1 MAIMKTQKNETV
13 ENQLGREV
21 IMPCLQIGKLLTST
35 RNLYEIL
42 SLIMTKI
49 SQLVEAENWSLL
61 LSDEETGEL
70 YFEVAVGLEKTVVN
84 DIRIPVGVGIAGIVA
99 QTGEPLFIKDAEKD
113 GRVYREV
120 DRRSGFTTKS
130 IICLPLKTHGK
141 TLGVIEIVNLD
152 DLAAFRKT
160 KFPALSILAD
170 YAAIAIENSRYLS
183 KIQRMSITDE
193 YTGLY
198 NARYMHSILPDLLKQ
213 GETGKIKVAV
223 AFADIDNFKQ
233 VVDTHGHLAGSAVLR
248 EIGETISGFL
258 SNRDFLIKYGGDEFI
273 LILPG
278 YSKENATKLCREI
291 LDQIRGSV
299 YLRHEKNPVKIT
311 ASFGIAVFPDDA
323 VSYKDLLLRAD
334 DCMYKIKK
342 STKNSVGVL

>member
-1 MAIMKTQKNETV
+1 MTTMETQENETV
-13 ENQLGREV
+13 ENRLDHEV
-21 IMPCLQIGKLLTST
+21 MMPCLQIGKLLTST
-35 RNLYEIL
+35 RNLHEIL
-42 SLIMTKI
+42 SLIMAKI
-49 SQLVEAENWSLL
+49 SQLVDAENWSLL
-61 LSDEETGEL
+61 LADDETGEL
-70 YFEVAVGLEKTVVN
+70 YFEVVVGLDKAVVN
-84 DIRIPVGVGIAGIVA
+84 DIRIPAGVGIAGIVA
-99 QTGEPLFIKDAEKD
+99 QKGEPLFIEDAEKD

-152 DLAAFRKT
+152 DLSAFRKT

-183 KIQRMSITDE
+183 KIHRMSITDE

-198 NARYMHSILPDLLKQ
+198 NARYMHTILPELLQ
-213 GETGKIKVAV
+213 HSETGKNRIAV

-233 VVDTHGHLAGSAVLR
+233 VVDTHGHLAGSTVLR

-258 SNRDFLIKYGGDEFI
+258 GNQDLLIKYGGDEFI

-278 YSKENATKLCREI
+278 CSKEEALKLCQEI
-291 LDQIRGSV
+291 LNHIRGSI
-299 YLRHEKNPVKIT
+299 YLQHEKNPVKIT

-323 VSYKDLLLRAD
+323 RTYRDLLLQAD
-334 DCMYKIKK
+334 DCMYRIKK